1 MTETPIRLLI
11 VDDHTLFREGLLAIF
26 LAVSDI
32 EVVGEASGGE
42 EAVEK
47 AQQLTPHVILMDI
60 QMGEMNGIAAAARIL
75 ERMPDTKIIMLT
87 MIEDS
92 ESLFA
97 AMMAGAR
104 GYVLKGAD
112 KSEVLRT
119 IRAVASG
126 DVLFGAAIANRVTDY
141 FRNLNRVQSLQPVA
155 LPFPELSEREVEV
168 LDRIARGLNN
178 HEIALQLNITVKTV
192 SNHISNI
199 FSKLQVA
206 DRAQAIIRARE
217 AGLGKGDQP

>member
-1 MTETPIRLLI
+1 MTEDPIRVLI

-32 EVVGEASGGE
+32 VVLGEASSGE
-42 EAVEK
+42 DAVEK
-47 AQQLTPHVILMDI
+47 AQQLKPQVILMDI
-60 QMGEMNGIAAAARIL
+60 QMREMNGIEAAARIL

-92 ESLFA
+92 DSLFA

-126 DVLFGAAIANRVTDY
+126 DVLFGAAIANRVSDY
-141 FRNLNRVQSLQPVA
+141 FRNLNRLSRA
-155 LPFPELSEREVEV
+155 DTGMTAPFPELSERELEC
-168 LDRIARGLNN
+168 LIGL
-178 HEIALQLNITVKTV
+178 H
-192 SNHISNI
+192 
-199 FSKLQVA
+199 
-206 DRAQAIIRARE
+206 
-217 AGLGKGDQP
+217 AG